1 MQLFEESTQTVTA
14 ISGQKRNKNRINIF
28 LDGKYAFSLSRT
40 TVARIQ
46 IGQNLSQATIED
58 LLSEDSVESAK
69 QRVFRFVSYR
79 PRSIWEVERYL
90 ARKGYDE
97 TTIERVIERLAEL
110 KILDDQEFT
119 RYWVEQR
126 ETFRPRS
133 RRALQHELFQLGV
146 DRKIVEETVNQVDEM
161 AAAYRAGTKK
171 MNIWRDYS
179 HDDFF
184 AKMIPHLQRRG
195 FNYATADS
203 VTTTIWQE
211 LHKSGDNN

>member
-14 ISGQKRNKNRINIF
+14 VSGQKRNKKRINIY
-28 LDGKYAFSLSRT
+28 LDGEYAFSLSRT
-40 TVARIQ
+40 TAAKIQ

-90 ARKGYDE
+90 ARKDYDG
-97 TTIERVIERLAEL
+97 TTVERVIGHLVEL

-126 ETFRPRS
+126 ETF
-133 RRALQHELFQLGV
+133 
-146 DRKIVEETVNQVDEM
+146 
-161 AAAYRAGTKK
+161 
-171 MNIWRDYS
+171 
-179 HDDFF
+179 
-184 AKMIPHLQRRG
+184 
-195 FNYATADS
+195 
-203 VTTTIWQE
+203 
-211 LHKSGDNN
+211 